1 MEFNP
6 FLLFKANEIV
16 IFLPKLLFVIDFVR
30 GLKQIALILQF
41 VAKFAIDVF
50 WETIFFL

>member
-30 GLKQIALILQF
+30 GLKQIALICKVCNRCILGNN
-41 VAKFAIDVF
+41 
-50 WETIFFL
+50 IFSVIGW